1 MSVNAK
7 AGAEQTARENY
18 PYRVAAQISTYP
30 MDYPHAEQLLA
41 HQIRVWQPMV
51 DRIVVTIDTHRSRSG
66 RYRGSNFDRYLQAL
80 RDLVKRFQKDVPQLD
95 LVEVDYGEA
104 AMREVAQTYFG
115 QPEIPVKAW
124 DGGPFYAYFYGL
136 LHSRARYVVHFDGD
150 MLFGGGSTTWVE
162 EAIALMAQDPT
173 VLLTGPF
180 PGPPRADGRIFGH
193 GQPAPVPMRAAGGPA
208 YRFQHVSTRIFLLDQ
223 AHLARTLGTLPLLAP
238 DAFSRFKARLLGN
251 PPRVRE
257 AEVLLGEVLRR
268 NGLYRVDMLG
278 QAPGLWSLHPPYRGK
293 NFYDGLADLVAMV
306 EQGRLPADQAGHYD
320 VVDSVID
327 WSSERARTARW
338 RRYLRLL
345 RDRLTPGS

>member
-1 MSVNAK
+1 MNTKLGVEHTDR
-7 AGAEQTARENY
+7 GEY

-30 MDYPHAEQLLA
+30 MDFPHAEKLLA

-66 RYRGSNFDRYLQAL
+66 RYRGSNFDRYQQGL
-80 RDLVKRFQKDVPQLD
+80 RDLVRDFQKDVPQLD
-95 LVEVDYGEA
+95 LVEVDYGEK

-115 QPEIPVKAW
+115 LPEIPVKAW

-150 MLFGGGSTTWVE
+150 MLFGGGSKTWVE
-162 EAIALMAQDPT
+162 DAIALMARDPS

-180 PGPPRADGRIFGH
+180 PGPPREDGKIFGH
-193 GQPAPVPMRAAGGPA
+193 GPVTPQAVHGAGGLA
-208 YRFQHVSTRIFLLDQ
+208 YRFQHVSTRVFLLDQ

-238 DAFSRFKARLLGN
+238 DLFSRFKSHLLGN
-251 PPRVRE
+251 PPHVRE

-278 QAPGLWSLHPPYRGK
+278 ESPGLWSLHPPYRGK
-293 NFYDGLADLVAMV
+293 NFYDGLSDLVSAV
-306 EQGRLPADQAGHYD
+306 EQDSLPADQAGHYD
-320 VVDSVID
+320 VVDSVMD
-327 WSSERARTARW
+327 WSSERERTVRW
-338 RRYLRLL
+338 RRLLRLL
-345 RDRLTPGS
+345 RDRVLG